1 MRRTSSIFARTVE
14 QALADGRADAISD
27 QELREV
33 FTAAVRLGY
42 AKLEAAG
49 RVPEML
55 DAEAVN
61 ATEVVV
67 AVSEMIRAA
76 NLNLLDVAMWF
87 RRPLPTA

>member
-1 MRRTSSIFARTVE
+1 MRRTRSAFARAVE
-14 QALADGRADAISD
+14 RALADGRADSITD
-27 QELREV
+27 QELQDV

-49 RVPEML
+49 KVPQML
-55 DAEAVN
+55 DAKAVS